1 MMAERLKRWDE
12 MLGRRAEDE
21 NSKQMVHGDYGQLI
35 LRHCYSI
42 VKFIYCFLYIFFE
55 ADFKSDCFFFKFIVG
70 HFRDFNSLGSLQVL
84 LIFLFVSAPAVDQA
98 TDAGVILL
106 TRFP

>member
-1 MMAERLKRWDE
+1 
-12 MLGRRAEDE
+12 
-21 NSKQMVHGDYGQLI
+21 MVHGDYGQLI
-35 LRHCYSI
+35 LCHCYSI
-42 VKFIYCFLYIFFE
+42 VKFNYCFLYNCFE

-70 HFRDFNSLGSLQVL
+70 HFRDSTSLGSLQVL
-84 LIFLFVSAPAVDQA
+84 LIFLWELRLFVSAPVVDQA